1 MNRKKNPCWTKN
13 HFWIKNLLWICVDL
27 SESYWNWFEKIH
39 NPDVEDV
46 CGLSCLCCLLP
57 MRRRWKKWHL
67 PTQTTCGVYL
77 LQAQSVWHWADSPL
91 PVLCPLTS
99 PLWNL
104 TPGTII
110 IPQLLA
116 PNLWPG
122 LNVRRC
128 VVSWRALV
136 SPQMSRERIQWGLST
151 TLNGPWLP
159 VQGRHNSHHYVS
171 PKNQNG
177 LGSRFPQ
184 GRYQLCWNSRVFIMS
199 ETGSKVEA
207 SSWRYS

>member
-1 MNRKKNPCWTKN
+1 MLNQKSVLNQE
-13 HFWIKNLLWICVDL
+13 FIVNLVGTSSEIDSQRFITLMLRMFVVCHDFRLVWSLLLL
-27 SESYWNWFEKIH
+27 SMS
-39 NPDVEDV
+39 
-46 CGLSCLCCLLP
+46 
-57 MRRRWKKWHL
+57 RRWKNWHL

-77 LQAQSVWHWADSPL
+77 SHAQSVWHWADSPL

-128 VVSWRALV
+128 VVSWRAQV
-136 SPQMSRERIQWGLST
+136 SPQMSGERVQWRLST
-151 TLNGPWLP
+151 TLNGPWFP

-199 ETGSKVEA
+199 ETGSKSEQLKI
-207 SSWRYS
+207 